1 MIFECRRMKGRIDN
15 IIGRSRTVITDEF
28 LQSIPQNTKLYQAF
42 FMGKEENSTVEN
54 VTSDLL
60 DVFHTLNDTELTMI
74 LKFSKE
80 LLEKAN
86 A

>member
-1 MIFECRRMKGRIDN
+1 MKDRIDKL
-15 IIGRSRTVITDEF
+15 IGRSRTVITDEF

-60 DVFHTLNDTELTMI
+60 DVFHTLNDTELTLL

>member
-1 MIFECRRMKGRIDN
+1 MIFECRRMKDRIDKL
-15 IIGRSRTVITDEF
+15 IGRSRTVITDEF

-60 DVFHTLNDTELTMI
+60 DVFHTLNDTELTLL